1 MMKTNKRKLCRNT
14 AFICCISLV
23 LVLLCACNAQEN
35 EGPSNET
42 QSVLSYGVQILSAGT
57 EMAVWG
63 PRGNDVTFEATDFS
77 RNLNLSKIDYIK
89 VISLPAVGEGE
100 LLMGSVRI
108 SEGQIISGDNLAH
121 LCFSAADDSITKAS
135 FRFSAN
141 GSATAITCNVYL
153 LEGTNYAPTVS
164 MASSA
169 TLQMSTYR
177 DREAHGRLT
186 AYDPDGDEM
195 VFEIVKAPE
204 NGSVI
209 LSDRMEGTYV
219 YTPRSGFTGTDQFSY
234 VARDIY
240 GNYSTATTVSLRVM
254 TSGTSVTYVD
264 MVNSKAAN
272 DALALTEAGIMSGTQ
287 IGNQY
292 FFYPEHTVT
301 RAELLVMAM
310 NAAGITDVPASE
322 TTGFFDDAD
331 IAPAMKGYV
340 LAAYSLGYISG
351 TLKEGELC
359 FLPNEEINRSE
370 AAVMISAILGEESS
384 GVAPT
389 FADGADIP
397 VWAREAIYTLNT
409 LGVMDAT
416 DGYISPTSSLTREET
431 AKILAAVMRL
441 EQ

>member
-1 MMKTNKRKLCRNT
+1 
-14 AFICCISLV
+14 
-23 LVLLCACNAQEN
+23 
-35 EGPSNET
+35 
-42 QSVLSYGVQILSAGT
+42 
-57 EMAVWG
+57 
-63 PRGNDVTFEATDFS
+63 
-77 RNLNLSKIDYIK
+77 
-89 VISLPAVGEGE
+89 
-100 LLMGSVRI
+100 
-108 SEGQIISGDNLAH
+108 
-121 LCFSAADDSITKAS
+121 
-135 FRFSAN
+135 
-141 GSATAITCNVYL
+141 ITCNVYL
-153 LEGTNYAPTVS
+153 LEGANYAPTVS

-264 MVNSKAAN
+264 MVDSKVAN

-292 FFYPEHTVT
+292 FFYPERTVT

-340 LAAYSLGYISG
+340 SAAYSMGYISG

-389 FADGADIP
+389 FSDGADIP

-431 AKILAAVMRL
+431 ARILAAVMRL
-441 EQ
+441 NQ